1 MIKPVYNHDGYNC
14 TDDGFIIGK
23 RGGYTRGQ
31 KDRCGYLEVCLS
43 ENGKTKRYLVHRLI
57 LSSFKP
63 VENMDKLDVNH
74 INGDKTDNRLSNL
87 EWCTRSQNIKHSYKN
102 GLQKVVTNPKG
113 TYNVLN
119 HNDLSRIYLLHS
131 GGFTDL
137 EISKK
142 VGCSRSLVSRK
153 IREAN
158 LR

>member
-1 MIKPVYNHDGYNC
+1 MIRPIHNHNGYKC

-23 RGGYTRGQ
+23 RGRYMCGQ
-31 KDRCGYLEVCLS
+31 KDHCGYLEVSLS
-43 ENGKTKRYLVHRLI
+43 NNGKSKRYLVHRLI
-57 LSSFKP
+57 LASFNP
-63 VENMDKLDVNH
+63 VDNMDKLDVNH

-87 EWCTRSQNIKHSYKN
+87 EWCTRSENVRHSYKT
-102 GLQKVVTNPKG
+102 GLQKVVTNPRG
-113 TYNVLN
+113 TYRVLN
-119 HNDLSRIYLLHS
+119 NNDLSKIYLLHS

-142 VGCSRSLVSRK
+142 IGCSRGLVSRK